1 MTTGRI
7 NQITNLRG
15 TPRARRH
22 RGRRHRTGPTLPADG
37 ERELRYKEGT
47 HEAPGRRGSP
57 GVPGETQTTIQLPP
71 LSPSRPVRHAGVP
84 TRSPW
89 RTGAS
94 GVASGQPS
102 TDSIGAGGQEAL
114 GLRLPETTHRAR
126 TAAGD
131 PPRTPRGFTLV
142 RTQAS
147 GVRGLTIAFITLE
160 RGVEPKTRED
170 REGGRGRNHSGR
182 LTRRRQETTADPG
195 LGLEAHVDPGAGRWS
210 VRQGMGA
217 AKQQKEARRT
227 NRRLGAGSG
236 RRPHLF
242 IDPSFRFQKWAVNWS
257 IDSGPH
263 VAGTGRPVPSTRSPA
278 AGDEPPG
285 PIAQPGAVTWR
296 VGLAG
301 SHSLARGNWRF
312 APRVSRASPPSGSP
326 PPPVNWR
333 PAATDRQGLPPK
345 RRGGPSRL
353 TRRRAHRRA
362 RAGPGLESRR
372 VPGPV
377 SRSRCSRTRA
387 HGDPATPAQSS
398 TLALRARAVVSPGHP
413 LRRSPV
419 F

>member
-195 LGLEAHVDPGAGRWS
+195 LGLEAHVDPGAGRC
-210 VRQGMGA
+210 
-217 AKQQKEARRT
+217 
-227 NRRLGAGSG
+227 
-236 RRPHLF
+236 
-242 IDPSFRFQKWAVNWS
+242 
-257 IDSGPH
+257 
-263 VAGTGRPVPSTRSPA
+263 
-278 AGDEPPG
+278 
-285 PIAQPGAVTWR
+285 
-296 VGLAG
+296 LAG

-333 PAATDRQGLPPK
+333 PAATDRQGLPPQ

>member
-57 GVPGETQTTIQLPP
+57 
-71 LSPSRPVRHAGVP
+71 
-84 TRSPW
+84 
-89 RTGAS
+89 GAS